1 MSDSRKGAE
10 NVTNPQ
16 ESLCMFIPDMQ
27 YKRAVECTNADI
39 AIFHDSF
46 PLVSDNPNRIAY
58 SNRLLLALGITMNK
72 VLKNIH
78 SFPQEIL
85 MIKESQDLIG
95 QDNLDF
101 YVQNKRNTRFLNY
114 FILNFLYLS
123 NH

>member
-27 YKRAVECTNADI
+27 YKRTVECTNAGI

-78 SFPQEIL
+78 SFPPEIL

-101 YVQNKRNTRFLNY
+101 YV
-114 FILNFLYLS
+114 
-123 NH
+123 

>member
-1 MSDSRKGAE
+1 
-10 NVTNPQ
+10 
-16 ESLCMFIPDMQ
+16 
-27 YKRAVECTNADI
+27 
-39 AIFHDSF
+39 
-46 PLVSDNPNRIAY
+46 
-58 SNRLLLALGITMNK
+58 
-72 VLKNIH
+72 
-78 SFPQEIL
+78 